1 MPHHAILSMF
11 DPFLMRKQMPQ
22 EFGVLL
28 MACYFIVHHHG
39 GRIDVRP
46 SESQGLTFTVH
57 LPVQPE
63 ALDGADQGEQFL
75 VRAMTNERL
84 WERLLAS
91 S

>member
-1 MPHHAILSMF
+1 
-11 DPFLMRKQMPQ
+11 MPQ

-46 SESQGLTFTVH
+46 SEGHGLTFILH
-57 LPVQPE
+57 LTVQPE
-63 ALDGADQGEQFL
+63 QPNAGDQGEEFL